1 MYQLTSGQL
10 VNKHTSVDRLS
21 RTIAGPLTKTA
32 QFGLPV
38 LFIIIV
44 NVSS

>member
-21 RTIAGPLTKTA
+21 RTIAGPLTKIA

-38 LFIIIV
+38 LFISIIDV
-44 NVSS
+44 MS